1 VKQIPLLIIS
11 DSPDL
16 RTGLSRISRDLACL
30 ASSMPEYRVGILGR
44 GGIGSRQIP
53 VAQYCYD
60 VKHGFG
66 DESLIQK
73 VWSDFADDGEGT
85 IMGIWDSSRLGWL
98 SQGEWIQKRRN
109 KVKLAIY
116 APCDSAGPHGRLTA
130 SEHNIL
136 AGFNEVLAY
145 GPFGTE
151 VLSATLG
158 REIDWIPHGIQ
169 TDVFQPRDKRA
180 ARIAMG
186 VSERQ
191 KLVGC
196 VMTNQIRKDWGL
208 WAQCMAMLPD
218 WHSWVHIDTTQR
230 HWDLGELISSFGL
243 ADRVTVTFSGSKDDV
258 EMSYLYSACDV
269 TILPSSEGFGFPIAE
284 SLACGVPVVHSTYGG
299 GYWGGTEG
307 VLNAAGVLSIQPIH
321 MRMEGIYNTMRPVF
335 DPSHWAE
342 AIDRWPGVLTQEQC
356 RASVAHLDW
365 KSLWPGVWKKW
376 FLRLTN
382 G

>member
-1 VKQIPLLIIS
+1 VKQTPILFIS

-16 RTGLSRISRDLACL
+16 RSGLARISRDLA
-30 ASSMPEYRVGILGR
+30 AHVASMPEYRVGILGR
-44 GGIGSRQIP
+44 GGLGTRQLG
-53 VAQYCYD
+53 VMQYVYD

-66 DESLIQK
+66 EEDLLSRT
-73 VWSDFADDGEGT
+73 WRDFADDGEG
-85 IMGIWDSSRLGWL
+85 ILMCCWDASRLGWL
-98 SQGEWIQKRRN
+98 SRGEWIQKRRN
-109 KVKLAIY
+109 KIKLAIY
-116 APCDSAGPHGRLTA
+116 APVDSAGPFGRLTA
-130 SEHNIL
+130 SEQNIL

-145 GPFGTE
+145 GPFGAE
-151 VLSATLG
+151 VLSKTLG

-186 VSERQ
+186 LSEKQ
-191 KLVGC
+191 KLAGC

-218 WHSWVHIDTTQR
+218 WHSWVHIDTIQR

-284 SLACGVPVVHSTYGG
+284 SLSCGVPVIHSTYGG
-299 GYWGGTEG
+299 GNWRN
-307 VLNAAGVLSIQPIH
+307 VDGVLSVQPIH

-335 DPSHWAE
+335 DPAHWAE
-342 AIDRWPGVLTQEQC
+342 AISRWNNDVRSVEDC
-356 RASVAHLDW
+356 RASVMHLDW
-365 KSLWPGVWKKW
+365 KSLWLGCWRKF
-376 FLRLTN
+376 FLRLAS